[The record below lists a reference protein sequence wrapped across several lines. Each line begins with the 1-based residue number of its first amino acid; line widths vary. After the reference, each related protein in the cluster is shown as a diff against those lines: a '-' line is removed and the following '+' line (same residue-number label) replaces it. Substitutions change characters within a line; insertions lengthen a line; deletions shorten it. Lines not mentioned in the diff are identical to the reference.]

1 MANTDIGLIAKKS
14 LRDKENRRIVIME
27 KYFDFMFE
35 ELLKQSNLT
44 SAEEKADL
52 IDYLLPVIFSNPNWF
67 EQDRRLQKL
76 ADATGISKDQL
87 RMIAGS
93 WSRKQMRRVY
103 PEVESVF
110 AIASEDPL
118 EKRAALENGGD
129 DSGSAEYIGNVM
141 QQALETNR
149 RLRELFNANG

>member
-87 RMIAGS
+87 R
-93 WSRKQMRRVY
+93 
-103 PEVESVF
+103 
-110 AIASEDPL
+110 
-118 EKRAALENGGD
+118 RAALENVGD
-129 DSGSAEYIGNVM
+129 DSGSAEYIGNVV